1 MVSPKI
7 FMCAVALASLA
18 LFTGGAAR
26 AQNLNTAPGTAV
38 NNPDAQSNSSTT
50 TGGSSTTSQTMDT
63 TFARKA
69 ARGGM
74 AEVKLGQL
82 AEQKGT
88 SSAVKDFGQ
97 RMVQDH
103 SKANDQL
110 KDVAA
115 KDSIKLPNGLTKKDQ
130 ATYDRLSKLSGS
142 AFDRAYARDMVKDHE
157 ADISDFKTEASN
169 GQNPDM
175 KDFASQT
182 LPTLQSHLQ
191 MAQQMEQ
198 STGGGAATNSTGH
211 SSEQP

>member
-1 MVSPKI
+1 MVSPKT

-18 LFTGGAAR
+18 LFVGGASR
-26 AQNLNTAPGTAV
+26 AQNLNTAPGTAI
-38 NNPDAQSNSSTT
+38 NNPDAQPTSSTT
-50 TGGSSTTSQTMDT
+50 TKGSSTTYKTMDT

-69 ARGGM
+69 AYGGM
-74 AEVKLGQL
+74 AEVKFGHL

-88 SSAVKDFGQ
+88 STAVKDFGQ

-115 KDSIKLPNGLTKKDQ
+115 KDSIKLPNGLTNKDQ
-130 ATYDRLSKLSGS
+130 ATYGRLSKLSGS

-157 ADISDFKTEASN
+157 TDINDFKTEANN

-175 KDFASQT
+175 KNFASQT

-211 SSEQP
+211 PSGQP